1 MQFIRI
7 ITHEANDAFF
17 NMAVDEAISEAVRQE
32 LSPPTLRLY
41 RWSRPSLSIGHFQK
55 ISEVNIDYCNKMD
68 YPVVRRLTGGRA
80 ILHDTELTYSF
91 SARTGSPPFSS
102 SLHENY
108 SVISN
113 AILLGLKGCGINA
126 DISFERKRN
135 SGQRN
140 PACFKAVSYGEI
152 TINGKKVVGS
162 AQKRYSN
169 GFMQHGSILLDFD
182 AEKLCNVLVHGDKIA
197 FENISSIN
205 DHAEG
210 ISINDLGLSIKKG
223 FTDSLG
229 IKLISDNPTK
239 FELDL
244 AKEIEMNKY
253 STRDWNFSR

>member
-41 RWSRPSLSIGHFQK
+41 SWSRPSVSIGHFQK
-55 ISEVNIDYCNKMD
+55 ISEVNIDYCGKMD

-80 ILHDTELTYSF
+80 ILHDAELTYSF
-91 SARTGSPPFSS
+91 SALTGSPPFST

-108 SVISN
+108 SLISN
-113 AILLGLKGCGINA
+113 AILLGLKACGIKA
-126 DISFERKRN
+126 GISFERKRN

-152 TINGKKVVGS
+152 TINGKKVIGS

-182 AEKLCNVLVHGDKIA
+182 VNKLCNVLVHGDKNA
-197 FENISSIN
+197 FGDISSIN
-205 DHAEG
+205 DHVKG
-210 ISINDLGLSIKKG
+210 ISIDDIGLSIKKG
-223 FTDSLG
+223 FEDSLG
-229 IKLISDNPTK
+229 IKLISDSPTK
-239 FELDL
+239 FEFDL
-244 AKEIEMNKY
+244 ARKLEKNKY